1 MASIDNQTL
10 IVLGLIILAAGLLM
24 PAETSETYYQ
34 GGDVWTETNEVSIK
48 TPTQVLGVGF
58 ILAGFVAKQ
67 RGSDE
72 QSDQPPND

>member
-1 MASIDNQTL
+1 MASIDNKTL
-10 IVLGLIILAAGLLM
+10 IVLGLVILAAGVLM

-58 ILAGFVAKQ
+58 ILAGIVAKQ

-72 QSDQPPND
+72 QTTQPPDD